1 MATLRPLDPPHKGIR
16 NALSQLSLKAGS
28 TAAGDENG
36 VNDLV
41 SLAVDV
47 LDFIDE
53 HAAFEDKYIL
63 EPLDERVPGSSV
75 ADHAAHQQLEVRVQ
89 QLRQQLATL
98 TASPNQADIDTFYTD
113 ISLFQAAYLEHMADE
128 EATTERLMM
137 EHFSDEEL
145 IGHQIAIM
153 GETSFESLLRMF
165 RFIAPARRLD
175 ENLQVMQA
183 FRANAPEPAFT
194 AVLATLQNAMPAA
207 QYNALI
213 DALG

>member
-16 NALSQLSLKAGS
+16 NALSQLSLAAGS
-28 TAAGDENG
+28 TAAGHENG
-36 VNDLV
+36 VNELV

-47 LDFIDE
+47 LDFLDE

-63 EPLDERVPGSSV
+63 EPLDERVPGSSA

-89 QLRQQLATL
+89 QLRQQLAKL
-98 TASPNQADIDTFYTD
+98 TASPNQADIDTFYTEV
-113 ISLFQAAYLEHMADE
+113 SRFQAAYLEHMADE

-175 ENLQVMQA
+175 ENLQVLQA
-183 FRANAPEPAFT
+183 FRANAPEPAFE
-194 AVLATLQNAMPAA
+194 AVMQTLQAAMPPA
-207 QYNALI
+207 QYNSLVV
-213 DALG
+213 ALG

>member
-16 NALSQLSLKAGS
+16 NALSQLSLSAGS

-47 LDFIDE
+47 LDFLDE

-63 EPLDERVPGSSV
+63 EPLDERVPGSSA
-75 ADHAAHQQLEVRVQ
+75 ADHAAHQELEKKVQ
-89 QLRQQLATL
+89 SLRDLLSSL
-98 TASPNQADIDTFYTD
+98 TSTPNQNTVDAFYTEVV
-113 ISLFQAAYLEHMADE
+113 LFQAAYLVHMAQE
-128 EATTERLMM
+128 EASTERLMM

-183 FRANAPEPAFT
+183 FRANAPEPAFA

>member
-53 HAAFEDKYIL
+53 HADFEEKYIL
-63 EPLDERVPGSSV
+63 EPLEERVPGSSA

-175 ENLQVMQA
+175 ENLQVLHA
-183 FRANAPEPAFT
+183 FRANAPEPAFA
-194 AVLATLQNAMPAA
+194 AVMQTLQNAMPAA
-207 QYNALI
+207 QYKALI

>member
-113 ISLFQAAYLEHMADE
+113 ISLFQAAYLVHMAQE
-128 EATTERLMM
+128 EASTERLMM

-175 ENLQVMQA
+175 ENLQVLHA
-183 FRANAPEPAFT
+183 FRANAPEPAFA
-194 AVLATLQNAMPAA
+194 AVMQTLQNAMPAA
-207 QYNALI
+207 QYKALI